1 MAGQQTS
8 KTSSGR
14 TIRDCIH
21 GDIRLTALECAI
33 VDTRPFQRLRYIRQN
48 GLLHFV
54 FPGAV
59 HTRFAH
65 SIGTLYVAGR
75 VERQLLA
82 GLRAAARKNSQRDA
96 LDYLAAVF
104 RVAALLHDIG
114 HCAFSH
120 SIEEVKF
127 KREPL
132 LGRLGSFCEIW
143 DAAGL
148 LEQLEEAEG
157 AEPAGDGGSAAPR
170 ETDVQHGGPQ
180 DSDGAATPAVRSE
193 DDTVGAAS
201 EPNGPGEAQAGAGE
215 VDEGRRLRKT
225 PVLHE
230 HISLVLVGA
239 VFEDGRVR
247 EQCERPGEFA
257 QDVRALIHGKLPPSA
272 RWGEEVAE
280 IEQLVARLHGDCTS
294 NLSRNLVN
302 ILHRLVSGTLDVDRL
317 DYLMRDSVHC
327 GVPYGRCDTN
337 ILVGNLLLG
346 GVAGRLDL
354 LLHRKAA
361 HALADMLWSRYQL
374 FVQVYNHKT
383 NCAFNAAL
391 GPALSQALEQKH
403 FDPPDTREAL
413 LYFTDDYVMGSLAR
427 ACAHGVRDETK
438 FARLLIHRSPP
449 KQLADKVLLPGED
462 PDEALAELA
471 DEHEVDVGDDEILPH
486 KAKTRFVKPDGL
498 PTLVHNDRRTGR
510 RVLTNFD
517 EVSTV
522 TSDEKFQATDYLVVH
537 LFRDTASAK

>member
-1 MAGQQTS
+1 MAGQDTS
-8 KTSSGR
+8 LVKRGR
-14 TIRDCIH
+14 TIRDSVH
-21 GDIRLTALECAI
+21 GDVELTVLESAI

-65 SIGTLYVAGR
+65 SIGTLHIAGR

-82 GLRAAARKNSQRDA
+82 GLRSAAKNSRQREA
-96 LDYLAAVF
+96 LDYVAAVF

-120 SIEEVKF
+120 SIEHVRF
-127 KREPL
+127 KKEPL
-132 LGRLGSFCEIW
+132 LGRLGMFCSTW
-143 DAAGL
+143 GADSLLGQ
-148 LEQLEEAEG
+148 LEQAEE
-157 AEPAGDGGSAAPR
+157 PGGSLR
-170 ETDVQHGGPQ
+170 E
-180 DSDGAATPAVRSE
+180 
-193 DDTVGAAS
+193 
-201 EPNGPGEAQAGAGE
+201 N
-215 VDEGRRLRKT
+215 

-239 VFEDGRVR
+239 VFEDEAVR
-247 EQCERPGEFA
+247 AVCHHADEFA
-257 QDVRALIHGKLPPSA
+257 QDVRALIHGRLPTSGK
-272 RWGEEVAE
+272 WNVEVEELKG
-280 IEQLVARLHGDCTS
+280 LVNRLHGPCTS
-294 NLSRNLVN
+294 ELNRDLVE
-302 ILHRLVSGTLDVDRL
+302 ILHRLISGTIDVDRL

-327 GVPYGRCDTN
+327 GVPYGRCDTG

-346 GVAGRLDL
+346 EMGGKLDL

-383 NCAFNAAL
+383 NCGFNAAL

-403 FDPPDTREAL
+403 IDQPDTRESL
-413 LYFTDDYVMGSLAR
+413 MYFTDDYVMGSLAH
-427 ACAHGVRDETK
+427 ACAGGVRDETK
-438 FARLLIHRSPP
+438 YARLLIHRRPP
-449 KQLADKVLLPGED
+449 RHLGDKVLLPGEHED
-462 PDEALAELA
+462 DSLAELA
-471 DEHEVDVGDDEILPH
+471 RDHGVHVGDDEILTYS
-486 KAKTRFVKPDGL
+486 AKSRFVKPDGL
-498 PTLVHNDRRTGR
+498 PTLVHHERGTGR
-510 RVLTNFD
+510 RVLTNFG

-537 LFRDTASAK
+537 LFRDTTSAK